1 MLRKRVLSAVLTGLF
16 AAMPLIATPAV
27 ASAEATEA
35 AVQASLDQ
43 ELAKRA
49 AVSPAAVHVCYAV
62 HVADYG
68 WLDTVCD
75 AEEAG
80 VPAQGKRIEAIR
92 IGVNGGGAGVC
103 YTPHLQD
110 IGWVNSESCNLQEA
124 GTIGQSRRLEALK
137 IRGLGTR
144 LCYTAMGQGYE
155 YQDVRCQNEVVGT
168 IGQSRY
174 MSGISIWVA

>member
-1 MLRKRVLSAVLTGLF
+1 MLRKRVLSAVLAGLF
-16 AAMPLIATPAV
+16 AALPLVATPTV
-27 ASAEATEA
+27 ASAEVTEA

-49 AVSPAAVHVCYAV
+49 AIAPAAVHVCYAV
-62 HVADYG
+62 HVADHG
-68 WLDTVCD
+68 WLPTVCN

-92 IGVNGGGAGVC
+92 IGVRGDSARVC
-103 YTPHLQD
+103 YTPHVQD
-110 IGWVNSESCNLQEA
+110 VGWVASESCDLQEA
-124 GTIGQSRRLEALK
+124 GTTGQSRRLEALK